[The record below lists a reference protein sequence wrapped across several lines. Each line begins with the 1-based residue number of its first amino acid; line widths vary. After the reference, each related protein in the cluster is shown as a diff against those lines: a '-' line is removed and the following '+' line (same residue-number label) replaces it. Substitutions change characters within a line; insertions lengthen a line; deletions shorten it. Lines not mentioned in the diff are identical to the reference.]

1 MISSVG
7 ILITW
12 LAFLNLLVIL
22 LINKKDLYQLL
33 VRIVQVKVISDLVM
47 TVITLVIME
56 HTYHTTMYTSE
67 MDVSVLVSPILVTQ

>member
-33 VRIVQVKVISDLVM
+33 VRINLF
-47 TVITLVIME
+47 L
-56 HTYHTTMYTSE
+56 HF
-67 MDVSVLVSPILVTQ
+67 LLFCILEIALFLDDFSLYYIANY